1 MDKSKIKIWRDAL
14 NSMKG
19 SLLTRH
25 AEHHIAPGQPEGEGG
40 HSDKTGEEYG
50 SAHQGEHDAE
60 VHDHKGSIH
69 KNNMG
74 QGVAEEGELP
84 TEGDD
89 NAEVAGEVAEP
100 EGSFHE
106 GPGNTPELHPKS
118 RMVAHM
124 KEGRKK
130 GDK

>member
-1 MDKSKIKIWRDAL
+1 MDKNKVKIWRDAL

-19 SLLTRH
+19 SLLTKH

-40 HSDKTGEEYG
+40 SGGYG
-50 SAHQGEHDAE
+50 SPHQPEHDAE
-60 VHDHKGSIH
+60 VQDHKGSIH
-69 KNNMG
+69 KQNMG
-74 QGVAEEGELP
+74 QGAAEEGELP

-118 RMVAHM
+118 RMVSHM
-124 KEGRKK
+124 KEHRKK

>member
-1 MDKSKIKIWRDAL
+1 MDKSKVKIWRDAL

-19 SLLTRH
+19 NLLTKH

-40 HSDKTGEEYG
+40 GMGAEHEEYG
-50 SAHQGEHDAE
+50 SAHQAEHDHESPQEDRENA
-60 VHDHKGSIH
+60 
-69 KNNMG
+69 G
-74 QGVAEEGELP
+74 QGAADPGELP

-89 NAEVAGEVAEP
+89 GDEGPAGEVAEP

-106 GPGNTPELHPKS
+106 GPGNGPELKPKS
-118 RMVAHM
+118 RMVSHM
-124 KEGRKK
+124 KHERKK